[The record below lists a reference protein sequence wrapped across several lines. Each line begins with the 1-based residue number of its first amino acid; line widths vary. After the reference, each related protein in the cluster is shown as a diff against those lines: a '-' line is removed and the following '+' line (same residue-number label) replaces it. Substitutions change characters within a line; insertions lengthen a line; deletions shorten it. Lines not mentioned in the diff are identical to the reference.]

1 MDTMYPNPEE
11 KHKSILK
18 NMIPAIDTML
28 NVHDPQWELGTM
40 GSWGR
45 QLVELMNNTDNH
57 SCGVLML
64 GWIKSSAARIVS
76 RYGME
81 NIVVA
86 RKALL
91 MEDFLS
97 EFNEAK
103 DEALSAITCT

>member
-76 RYGME
+76 RYGMVSGFVFSPH
-81 NIVVA
+81 IYMVA
-86 RKALL
+86 YKLL
-91 MEDFLS
+91 L
-97 EFNEAK
+97 
-103 DEALSAITCT
+103 LITIHSSL